1 MYKRKLN
8 QVSLFDNPAMFGG
21 IALNPENE
29 WVKLAGIIPW
39 WVFEKKNAEQF
50 PSNMGQPACSLRQ
63 ALGSQIIKEKYQF
76 SDEMTVEHIAM
87 NPYLQYFIGL
97 TEYRQTTPFDP
108 SMMSRFRQRLTP
120 EMLQDVNDVITGR
133 KTAEQIAAEAE
144 EEQDSDHDN
153 KSGDGSAGSGGESN
167 EPEAKDEAKDEPKDE
182 PNEGTLILDAT
193 CAPQAIRFPTDT
205 SLLNEARQ
213 NTEGIIDALHA
224 AGLTGGKKPRTYRIV
239 AKKQYNGFSK
249 SRKKTSRSIRN
260 TKRQQL
266 NFLRRNLKHI
276 DSVIQN
282 HPDEWE
288 KALTRWQRERLAV
301 IRTLYAQQR
310 EMYESGSTRIDDR
323 IVSLSQPWVRP
334 IVRGKQNAPVEFG
347 AKVEMS
353 DIDGFLRIEFLSW
366 DAFNE
371 CHTLQDSVEA
381 YRKAYGHYPER
392 VLADTIYRTR
402 DNLRYC
408 KKHGIHLNGPRLG
421 KPPKDPEI
429 RKQELHLEWLESG
442 ERGDIERRFGIG
454 KRCYSLGRITA
465 KLKHTSEIMIHMSV
479 LTLNLQKRL
488 RLLLRFI
495 FAYLRRLQIT

>member
-21 IALNPENE
+21 IALDPENE

-39 WVFEKKNAEQF
+39 WVFEKKYAEQF
-50 PSNMGQPACSLRQ
+50 PSKTGQPACSLRQ
-63 ALGSQIIKEKYQF
+63 ALGSQIIKERYRF
-76 SDEMTVEHIAM
+76 SDEMTVAHITM

-97 TEYRQTTPFDP
+97 TEFRQTAPFDP

-120 EMLQDVNDVITGR
+120 EMLQDVNDVIAGR
-133 KTAEQIAAEAE
+133 KTAEQIADES
-144 EEQDSDHDN
+144 DDHDD
-153 KSGDGSAGSGGESN
+153 SGDGSSGSGSEGGQSETKRAPR
-167 EPEAKDEAKDEPKDE
+167 EE
-182 PNEGTLILDAT
+182 PNGGTLILDAT

-205 SLLNEARQ
+205 SLLNDARQ
-213 NTEGIIDALHA
+213 NTEEIIDALHA
-224 AGLTGGKKPRTYRIV
+224 AGLTDGRKPRTYRVV
-239 AKKQYNGFSK
+239 AKKQYNGFSR
-249 SRKKTSRSIRN
+249 SRKKTNRSIRN
-260 TKRQQL
+260 TRKQQL

-276 DSVIQN
+276 DTVIQD
-282 HPDEWE
+282 HPEEWE
-288 KALTRWQRERLAV
+288 KALTRWQRERMTV
-301 IRTLYAQQR
+301 IRSLYAQQR

-323 IVSLSQPWVRP
+323 IVSLSQSWVRP

-347 AKVEMS
+347 AKVGMS
-353 DIDGFLRIEFLSW
+353 DIGGFLRIEYLSW

-371 CHTLQDSVEA
+371 CHTLQGSVEA
-381 YRKAYGHYPER
+381 YSKAYGHYPER

-408 KKHGIHLNGPRLG
+408 KEHGIHLNGPRLG
-421 KPPKDPEI
+421 KPPKDPAI

-465 KLKHTSEIMIHMSV
+465 KLMHTSEIMIQMSV

-488 RLLLRFI
+488 RLLLRI
-495 FAYLRRLQIT
+495 LFAYLRRFQFAWSCA